1 MAAIAGP
8 AINKMSKIS
17 RRDLLQFIGAGGVG
31 VAGGILYGEGVQRNV
46 EFLIPQV
53 VPPEDYSPG
62 VATWYNTVCNQ
73 CSAGCGISVRIREG
87 KAKKIEG
94 NPVHPVSQG
103 RLCARGQAGLNVLYN
118 PDRIRT
124 PLQNA
129 AQRGSGNYAEISWD
143 EALTTLGSRIGR
155 LKIEG
160 KAGRVRLLTGR
171 TRGHLDELFAQF
183 MGLLGSEH
191 YQQYDFT
198 YPAAIRAANR
208 ISFGVDQLPY
218 YDIKHADFL
227 LSFGADYLG
236 TWLSPVHHSL
246 AYGHLRQ
253 GRQGRRG
260 KTVQIEPRMSL
271 SGAAADEWIAARPG
285 TEGLLALG
293 IAHALVNAGNYLG
306 SDRDEWSIAL
316 EAYSPSTVSA
326 ETDVSEESIVRL
338 ATEFSAP
345 GTSLAIAGG
354 ATAAGTN
361 AVASVVAVNALN
373 YLAGNLGQRG
383 GVIFNSDPAFSA
395 TAGSRQAGLRG
406 MLDLVEAMEAGDVEV
421 LLVHDTNPVYA
432 LPENVRF
439 RRAMENVPLIV
450 ALSSFHD
457 ETTAMADFILPTNT
471 YLESWG
477 DDVPDP
483 GVGFP
488 VASIS
493 QPVVAK
499 LYDTLAVGDIIL
511 LLARRIGGEL
521 PIRLHWA
528 TMEEFIKE
536 RWREEYELR
545 SAAGED
551 QDFEAFWRASLE
563 AGVWGQPGA
572 ATGDESVPSSSSMIA
587 SITDPVSKFAGS
599 ESDYPFV
606 LHPYLTAT
614 FTDGRGAN
622 LPWLQELPDPMTS
635 VVYGSW
641 AELNPVTADELGI
654 REGDILEVESP
665 AGSIRVPALIFP
677 AIRPGVIAI
686 PIGQGHSA
694 YGRYASDRG
703 VNPIHIVA
711 TQVDDQSGDLAWA
724 ATRVKIK
731 RTGERLHIIK
741 TDGVTRTLGRQI
753 LGPKNDHA

>member
-1 MAAIAGP
+1 
-8 AINKMSKIS
+8 MSKIS
-17 RRDLLQFIGAGGVG
+17 RRDLLQYIGAGGIGAVG
-31 VAGGILYGEGVQRNV
+31 GVLYGESVQRKV

-53 VPPEDYSPG
+53 IPPEDYSPG

-124 PLQNA
+124 PLRNTG
-129 AQRGSGNYAEISWD
+129 QRGSGNFEEISWD
-143 EALTTLGSRIGR
+143 ETLTTVASRLGRI
-155 LKIEG
+155 KIEG
-160 KAGRVRLLTGR
+160 DANRVRLLSGR
-171 TRGHLDELFAQF
+171 VRGHLDELFAQF
-183 MGLLGSEH
+183 MSLLGSDH
-191 YQQYDFT
+191 YRQYDFT
-198 YPAAIRAANR
+198 YPSALMAANKM
-208 ISFGVDQLPY
+208 SFGTDVLPY
-218 YDIKHADFL
+218 YDIKNADFL

-253 GRQGRRG
+253 GRQGQRG

-293 IAHALVNAGNYLG
+293 IAHALVSAGHYLG
-306 SDRDEWSIAL
+306 SDRDEWASAL
-316 EAYSPSTVSA
+316 QAYSPSQVSA
-326 ETDVSEESIVRL
+326 ATEVSENTIARIAS
-338 ATEFSAP
+338 EFSAS
-345 GTSLAIAGG
+345 TASLAIAGG

-361 AVASVVAVNALN
+361 AVASIVAVNALN
-373 YLAGNLGQRG
+373 HLAGNLNQPG
-383 GVIFNSDPAFSA
+383 GIILNTDPAFSDIS
-395 TAGSRQAGLRG
+395 GSTQADFQG
-406 MLDLVEAMEAGDVEV
+406 MLDLVAAMKAGDVEV
-421 LLVHDTNPVYA
+421 LLLNDTNPVFA
-432 LPENVRF
+432 LPANVGF
-439 RRAMENVPLIV
+439 RQAMKNVPLIV
-450 ALSSFHD
+450 ALSSFRD
-457 ETTAMADFILPTNT
+457 ETTEMADFILPTST

-493 QPVVAK
+493 QPVVAT
-499 LYDTLAVGDIIL
+499 LYDTLPTGDIVL
-511 LLARRIGGEL
+511 SLARQIGGEL
-521 PIRLHWA
+521 PVSMHWA

-536 RWREEYELR
+536 RWREEFEER
-545 SAAGED
+545 GTEAAD
-551 QDFEAFWRASLE
+551 QEFEEFWRAALE

-572 ATGDESVPSSSSMIA
+572 AAGDQALPSSSSIIA
-587 SITDPVSKFAGS
+587 SISDPVSEFAGDS
-599 ESDYPFV
+599 SAYPLV

-614 FTDGRGAN
+614 FLDGRGAN

-654 REGDILEVESP
+654 REGDVLDVESA
-665 AGSIRVPALIFP
+665 AGTVRVPALIFP
-677 AIRPGVIAI
+677 AIKPGVVAM
-686 PIGQGHSA
+686 PIGQGHAA
-694 YGRYASDRG
+694 YGRYAKDRG

-711 TQVDDQSGDLAWA
+711 TLMDDRAGDLAWA

-731 RTGERLHIIK
+731 NTGERLHIIK

-753 LGPKNDHA
+753 LGPGNDHG

>member
-1 MAAIAGP
+1 
-8 AINKMSKIS
+8 MSKIS
-17 RRDLLQFIGAGGVG
+17 RRDLLQYIGAGGIGAVG
-31 VAGGILYGEGVQRNV
+31 GVLYGESVQRKV

-53 VPPEDYSPG
+53 IPPEDYSPG

-118 PDRIRT
+118 PDRIRM
-124 PLQNA
+124 PLRNTG
-129 AQRGSGNYAEISWD
+129 QRGSGNFEEISWD
-143 EALTTLGSRIGR
+143 ETLTTVASRLGRI
-155 LKIEG
+155 KIEG
-160 KAGRVRLLTGR
+160 EAGRVRLLSGR
-171 TRGHLDELFAQF
+171 VRGHLDELFAQF
-183 MGLLGSEH
+183 MSLLGSDH

-198 YPAAIRAANR
+198 YPSALMAANKM
-208 ISFGVDQLPY
+208 SFGTDVLPY
-218 YDIKHADFL
+218 YDIKNAGFL

-253 GRQGRRG
+253 GRKGQRG

-293 IAHALVNAGNYLG
+293 IAHALVSAGHYLG
-306 SDRDEWSIAL
+306 SDRDEWSSAL
-316 EAYSPSTVSA
+316 QAYSPSQVSA
-326 ETDVSEESIVRL
+326 
-338 ATEFSAP
+338 ATEVNENTIARIAREFSAS
-345 GTSLAIAGG
+345 TASLAIAGG

-361 AVASVVAVNALN
+361 AVASIVAVNALN
-373 YLAGNLGQRG
+373 HLAGNLNQPG
-383 GVIFNSDPAFSA
+383 GIILNTDPAFSD
-395 TAGSRQAGLRG
+395 TSGSTQADFQG

-421 LLVHDTNPVYA
+421 LLVHDTNPVFA
-432 LPENVRF
+432 LPANVGF
-439 RRAMENVPLIV
+439 RQAMKNVPLIV
-450 ALSSFHD
+450 ALSSFRD
-457 ETTAMADFILPTNT
+457 ETTEMADFILPTST

-493 QPVVAK
+493 QPVVAT
-499 LYDTLAVGDIIL
+499 LYDTLPTGDIVL
-511 LLARRIGGEL
+511 SLARQIGGEL
-521 PIRLHWA
+521 PVSMHWA

-536 RWREEYELR
+536 RWREEFEER
-545 SAAGED
+545 GTEAVD
-551 QDFEAFWRASLE
+551 QEFEEFWRAALE

-572 ATGDESVPSSSSMIA
+572 AAGDQALPSSSTMIA
-587 SITDPVSKFAGS
+587 SISDPVSEFAGDS
-599 ESDYPFV
+599 SAYPFV
-606 LHPYLTAT
+606 LHPFLTAT
-614 FTDGRGAN
+614 FLDGRGAN

-654 REGDILEVESP
+654 REGDVLEVESA
-665 AGSIRVPALIFP
+665 AGTIRVPALIFP
-677 AIRPGVIAI
+677 AIKPGVVAM
-686 PIGQGHSA
+686 PIGQGHAA
-694 YGRYASDRG
+694 YGRYAKDRG

-711 TQVDDQSGDLAWA
+711 TLMDDRAGDLAWA

-731 RTGERLHIIK
+731 NTGERLHIIK

-753 LGPKNDHA
+753 LGPGNDHG

>member
-1 MAAIAGP
+1 
-8 AINKMSKIS
+8 MSKIS
-17 RRDLLQFIGAGGVG
+17 RRDLLQYIGAGGIG
-31 VAGGILYGEGVQRNV
+31 VAGGVLYGEGVQRKV
-46 EFLIPQV
+46 ELLIPQV
-53 VPPEDYSPG
+53 IPPEDYSPG

-94 NPVHPVSQG
+94 NPVHPVSRG

-124 PLQNA
+124 PLQRA
-129 AQRGSGNYAEISWD
+129 DRGAENTAEISWD
-143 EALTTLGSRIGR
+143 DALTTIGSRIGR

-160 KAGRVRLLTGR
+160 NAGRIRLLTGR

-183 MGLLGSEH
+183 MNLLGSEH

-198 YPAAIRAANR
+198 YPSALAAANKT
-208 ISFGVDQLPY
+208 SFGTDVLPY
-218 YDIKHADFL
+218 YDIENADFL
-227 LSFGADYLG
+227 LSFGADFLG
-236 TWLSPVHHSL
+236 TWLSPVHYSL
-246 AYGHLRQ
+246 AYGNLRQ
-253 GRQGRRG
+253 GRQGQRG
-260 KTVQIEPRMSL
+260 KTVQVEPRMSL

-293 IAHALVNAGNYLG
+293 IAHVLVSSGSYTGN
-306 SDRDEWSIAL
+306 DRDEWSSAL
-316 EAYSPSTVSA
+316 QAYSPSMVSA
-326 ETDVSEESIVRL
+326 ETDVSEDTIVRI
-338 ATEFSAP
+338 AEEFGASTA
-345 GTSLAIAGG
+345 SLAIAGG

-373 YLAGNLGQRG
+373 HLAGNLGKPG
-383 GVIFNSDPAFSA
+383 GVILNSAQAFPAA
-395 TAGSRQAGLRG
+395 AGAGPAGLQG
-406 MLDLVEAMEAGDVEV
+406 ALDLVAAMQAGDVEV
-421 LLVHDTNPVYA
+421 LLVHDTNPVFS
-432 LPENVRF
+432 LPDNVGF
-439 RRAMENVPLIV
+439 RQAMENVPLIV

-488 VASIS
+488 VTSLS
-493 QPVVAK
+493 QPVVAP
-499 LYDTLAVGDIIL
+499 LYDTLPVGDIIL
-511 LLARRIGGEL
+511 SLARQIGGEL
-521 PIRLHWA
+521 PIHMPWA
-528 TMEEFIKE
+528 SMEEFIKD
-536 RWREEYELR
+536 RWREEYDER
-545 SAAGED
+545 MSEGQD
-551 QDFEAFWRASLE
+551 QNFEAFWQAVLE

-572 ATGDESVPSSSSMIA
+572 AAGGQPESSSSSTIA
-587 SITDPVSKFAGS
+587 AIADPVSKFAGD
-599 ESDYPFV
+599 ETDYPFV

-614 FTDGRGAN
+614 FLDGRGAN

-654 REGDILEVESP
+654 EEGDVLEIESP
-665 AGSIRVPALIFP
+665 AGSIRVPAFIFP
-677 AIRPGVIAI
+677 AIRPGVVAV
-686 PIGQGHSA
+686 PIGQGHTS

-703 VNPIHIVA
+703 INPIHIVA
-711 TQVDDQSGDLAWA
+711 TLMDKQSGDLAWA
-724 ATRVKIK
+724 ATRVKVTN
-731 RTGERLHIIK
+731 TGERLRIVK

-753 LGPKNDHA
+753 LGPGNDHG

>member
-1 MAAIAGP
+1 MP
-8 AINKMSKIS
+8 KIS
-17 RRDLLQFIGAGGVG
+17 RRDLLKFVGAGSVG
-31 VAGGILYGEGVQRNV
+31 VAGGVLYGEGVQREV

-62 VATWYNTVCNQ
+62 VASWYNTVCNQ

-129 AQRGSGNYAEISWD
+129 AQRGSGNFAEISWD
-143 EALTTLGSRIGR
+143 EALTTIGSRIGR

-160 KAGRVRLLTGR
+160 EASRVRLLTGR
-171 TRGHLDELFAQF
+171 VRGHLDELLVQF

-198 YPAAIRAANR
+198 YPAAIQAANR

-236 TWLSPVHHSL
+236 TWLSPVHNSL

-253 GRQGRRG
+253 GQQGQRG

-271 SGAAADEWIAARPG
+271 SGAAADEWIAAQPG

-293 IAHALVNAGNYLG
+293 IAHALVSAGNYPG
-306 SDRDEWSIAL
+306 SDRGEWSIAL
-316 EAYSPSTVSA
+316 EPYSPATVA
-326 ETDVSEESIVRL
+326 AATGVHADTIARL
-338 ATEFSAP
+338 AGEFSASRA
-345 GTSLAIAGG
+345 SLAIAGG

-373 YLAGNLGQRG
+373 YLAGNLGQPG

-395 TAGSRQAGLRG
+395 TAGSRQAGLQG

-421 LLVHDTNPVYA
+421 LLLHDANPVYA
-432 LPENVRF
+432 LPESVRF
-439 RRAMENVPLIV
+439 RQAMENVPLVV
-450 ALSSFHD
+450 ALSSFQD

-499 LYDTLAVGDIIL
+499 LYDTLPVGDIML
-511 LLARRIGGEL
+511 SLARQIGGEL
-521 PIRLHWA
+521 PIRMYWR
-528 TMEEFIKE
+528 TTEEFIKE

-545 SAAGED
+545 AAEEENH
-551 QDFEAFWRASLE
+551 DFEAFWQAALE

-572 ATGDESVPSSSSMIA
+572 VTSDQAVPLGSSMIA
-587 SITDPVSKFAGS
+587 SIANPVSEFAGG

-606 LHPYLTAT
+606 LHPFLTAT
-614 FTDGRGAN
+614 FLDGRGAN

-641 AELNPVTADELGI
+641 AELNPVTADKFGI
-654 REGDILEVESP
+654 REGDLLDIESP
-665 AGSIRVPALIFP
+665 AGSVRVPALIFP
-677 AIRPGVIAI
+677 AIRPDVVAM
-686 PIGQGHSA
+686 PVGQGHTG
-694 YGRYASDRG
+694 YGRYATDRG

-711 TQVDDQSGDLAWA
+711 KQLDDQSGDLAWA
-724 ATRVKIK
+724 ATRVRIK
-731 RTGERLHIIK
+731 RTGERLHIVK

-753 LGPKNDHA
+753 LGPDNDHAES

>member
-1 MAAIAGP
+1 
-8 AINKMSKIS
+8 MSKIS
-17 RRDLLQFIGAGGVG
+17 RRDLLQYIGAGGIG
-31 VAGGILYGEGVQRNV
+31 VAGGVLYGEGVQRKV
-46 EFLIPQV
+46 ELLIPQV
-53 VPPEDYSPG
+53 IPPEDYSPG

-94 NPVHPVSQG
+94 NPVHPVSRG

-124 PLQNA
+124 PLQRA
-129 AQRGSGNYAEISWD
+129 DRGSENTAEISWD
-143 EALTTLGSRIGR
+143 DALTTIGSRIGR

-160 KAGRVRLLTGR
+160 NAGRIRLLTGR

-183 MGLLGSEH
+183 MSLLGSEH

-198 YPAAIRAANR
+198 YPSALAAANKT
-208 ISFGVDQLPY
+208 SFGTDVLPY
-218 YDIKHADFL
+218 YDIAKADFL

-236 TWLSPVHHSL
+236 TWLSPVHYSR
-246 AYGHLRQ
+246 AYGNLRQ
-253 GRQGRRG
+253 GRQGQRG
-260 KTVQIEPRMSL
+260 KTVQVEPRMSL

-293 IAHALVNAGNYLG
+293 IAHVLVSSGSYTGN
-306 SDRDEWSIAL
+306 DRDEWSSAL
-316 EAYSPSTVSA
+316 QAYSPSMVSA
-326 ETDVSEESIVRL
+326 ETEVSEDTIVRI
-338 ATEFSAP
+338 AEEFGASTA
-345 GTSLAIAGG
+345 SLAIAGG

-361 AVASVVAVNALN
+361 AVASIVAVNALN
-373 YLAGNLGQRG
+373 HLAGNLGKPG
-383 GVIFNSDPAFSA
+383 GVILNSAQTFPAA
-395 TAGSRQAGLRG
+395 AGSSPAGLQG
-406 MLDLVEAMEAGDVEV
+406 ALDLVAAMQAGDVEV
-421 LLVHDTNPVYA
+421 LLVHDTNPVFS
-432 LPENVRF
+432 LPDNVGF
-439 RRAMENVPLIV
+439 RQAMENVPLII

-457 ETTAMADFILPTNT
+457 ETTVMADFILPTNT

-488 VASIS
+488 VTSLS
-493 QPVVAK
+493 QPVVAP
-499 LYDTLAVGDIIL
+499 LYDTLPVGDIIL
-511 LLARRIGGEL
+511 SLARQIGGEL
-521 PIRLHWA
+521 PIHMPWA
-528 TMEEFIKE
+528 SMEEFIKD
-536 RWREEYELR
+536 RWREEFDER
-545 SAAGED
+545 MSEGQD
-551 QDFEAFWRASLE
+551 QNFEAFWQAVLE

-572 ATGDESVPSSSSMIA
+572 AAGGQPESSSSPTIA
-587 SITDPVSKFAGS
+587 AIADPVSKFAGD
-599 ESDYPFV
+599 ETDYPFV

-614 FTDGRGAN
+614 FLDGRGAN

-654 REGDILEVESP
+654 EEGDVLEIESP
-665 AGSIRVPALIFP
+665 AGSIRVPAFIFP
-677 AIRPGVIAI
+677 AIRPGVVAV
-686 PIGQGHSA
+686 PIGQGHTS

-711 TQVDDQSGDLAWA
+711 TLMDKQSGDLAWA
-724 ATRVKIK
+724 ATRVKITN
-731 RTGERLHIIK
+731 TGERLRIVK

-753 LGPKNDHA
+753 LGPGNDHG